1 VVIALALTLVVIEK
15 LPHSGYPGH
24 MSVTLIEQGNPDVH
38 VTCGGATYISVFSA
52 KFGALLTFSVFL

>member
-1 VVIALALTLVVIEK
+1 VAIALALTLVVIEK

-38 VTCGGATYISVFSA
+38 VTCGGCHLY
-52 KFGALLTFSVFL
+52 